1 MSESGYPLCR
11 EVDIPLDAKGISL
24 LAARRGALS
33 SSPVVRST
41 TSGTTCVSPCPRRQ
55 ACGAGRPCQ
64 ARVEA
69 DVRHAGFLLLLLNE
83 HEPIHVHVRSGSDK
97 AKFDVSDEVQLLE
110 SKGMKVPELRKAQEL
125 AEENVEIIRSKWHEY
140 FG

>member
-1 MSESGYPLCR
+1 MPSVLSKDGYNFYFY
-11 EVDIPLDAKGISL
+11 S
-24 LAARRGALS
+24 
-33 SSPVVRST
+33 
-41 TSGTTCVSPCPRRQ
+41 
-55 ACGAGRPCQ
+55 
-64 ARVEA
+64 
-69 DVRHAGFLLLLLNE
+69 NE
-83 HEPIHVHVRSGSDK
+83 HEPIHVHVRSGSGK